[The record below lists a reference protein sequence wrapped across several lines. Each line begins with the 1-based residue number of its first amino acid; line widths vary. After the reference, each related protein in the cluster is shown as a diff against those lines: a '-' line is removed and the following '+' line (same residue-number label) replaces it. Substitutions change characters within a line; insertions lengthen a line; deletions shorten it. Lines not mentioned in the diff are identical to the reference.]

1 MASDRRIALAIVVM
15 LMACLSAAPE
25 ANAAPSAPGAAP
37 PRAAPPSGDAI
48 RGAALY
54 ETRCSVCHSLNANRI
69 GPRHHGVFGRKA
81 GSVPG
86 FTYSPALK
94 ASGLVWTAT
103 NLDRWLAA
111 PTSLVKGTSMGFRL
125 SAAADRAD
133 VIAYLASPAVS
144 PGGKRPPARR

>member
-1 MASDRRIALAIVVM
+1 M
-15 LMACLSAAPE
+15 
-25 ANAAPSAPGAAP
+25 
-37 PRAAPPSGDAI
+37 
-48 RGAALY
+48 
-54 ETRCSVCHSLNANRI
+54 
-69 GPRHHGVFGRKA
+69 FGRKA

-125 SAAADRAD
+125 SAAVDRAD